1 MKVGGS
7 IAKVLGIILGN
18 LIFTFGLAAFSI
30 PNDFLVG
37 GATGIARSIEYFLN
51 VDVSITVACINVVM
65 FFLGLW
71 ILGKRFALTTIIST
85 LLFPVLLN
93 WMLSMEALGHI
104 TDDRL
109 LAAIFGGSLTGL
121 GLGIVMRLGGSTGG
135 MDIPPLILNKK
146 LRIPVAVT
154 MYCLDVFILLSQVL
168 FTGAEEILYGILSV
182 LLTSVM
188 VNQVLVFGGGDV
200 QVLIISKEYE
210 KINEIIQKDLDRGST
225 FVPIQ
230 TGFQHLDQKAVL
242 CVLHNRDMNHLN
254 QYVQQIDPKA
264 FIIINGV
271 REVRGRGFTLDK
283 HLV

>member
-1 MKVGGS
+1 MKVGES

-51 VDVSITVACINVVM
+51 VDVSITVACINVIM

-146 LRIPVAVT
+146 FRIPVAVT

>member
-1 MKVGGS
+1 MKIGRG
-7 IAKVLGIILGN
+7 IAKVLGIVLGN
-18 LIFTFGLAAFSI
+18 VIFAFGLAAFLV
-30 PNDFLVG
+30 PNNFLVG
-37 GATGIARSIEYFLN
+37 GATGIARSVEYFFH
-51 VDVSITVACINVVM
+51 VDVSVTVACINVIM

-71 ILGKRFALTTIIST
+71 LLGKRFAMTTIIST
-85 LLFPVLLN
+85 LLFPVLLDG
-93 WMLSMEALGHI
+93 MLGIEALGHI
-104 TDDRL
+104 TSDRL
-109 LAAIFGGSLTGL
+109 LAAIFGGALVGM

-146 LRIPVAVT
+146 FRIPVAVT
-154 MYCLDVFILLSQVL
+154 MYCFDVLILTSQVL
-168 FTGAEEILYGILSV
+168 FTGGEEILYGILSV
-182 LLTSVM
+182 LLTSFM
-188 VNQVLVFGGGDV
+188 VNQVLVFGAGDV

-225 FVPIQ
+225 YVPIQ

-242 CVLHNRDMNHLN
+242 CVLHNREMSHLN

-283 HLV
+283 HLK

>member
-1 MKVGGS
+1 MKAGGS

-30 PNDFLVG
+30 PNNFLVG

-65 FFLGLW
+65 FFLGLR

-93 WMLSMEALGHI
+93 WMLSVDALGHI

-146 LRIPVAVT
+146 FRIPVAVT
-154 MYCLDVFILLSQVL
+154 MYCLDVLILLSQVL

-230 TGFQHLDQKAVL
+230 TGFQHLEQKAVL
-242 CVLHNRDMNHLN
+242 CVLHNREMSHLN

-283 HLV
+283 HLI

>member
-1 MKVGGS
+1 MS
-7 IAKVLGIILGN
+7 RNLFRILGIIAGN
-18 LIFTFGLAAFSI
+18 AIFAFGLAAFSM
-30 PNDFLVG
+30 PNGFLVG
-37 GATGIARSIEYFLN
+37 GATGIARSVQYFFHLDIS
-51 VDVSITVACINVVM
+51 VTVACINVVM

-71 ILGKRFALTTIIST
+71 ILGKRFALTTIVST

-93 WMLSMEALGHI
+93 RLLAIEALGDL

-109 LAAIFGGSLTGL
+109 LAALFGGALVGL

-154 MYCLDVFILLSQVL
+154 MYCLDVFILLSQML
-168 FTGAEEILYGILSV
+168 FSDTEEILYGIVSV
-182 LLTSVM
+182 LLTSFV
-188 VNQVLVFGGGDV
+188 VNQVLIFGGGDV

-210 KINEIIQKDLDRGST
+210 RINEIIQKELDRGST
-225 FVPIQ
+225 YVPIQ
-230 TGFQHLDQKAVL
+230 TGFQKLDQKAIL
-242 CVLHNRDMNHLN
+242 CVLPNREMSHLN